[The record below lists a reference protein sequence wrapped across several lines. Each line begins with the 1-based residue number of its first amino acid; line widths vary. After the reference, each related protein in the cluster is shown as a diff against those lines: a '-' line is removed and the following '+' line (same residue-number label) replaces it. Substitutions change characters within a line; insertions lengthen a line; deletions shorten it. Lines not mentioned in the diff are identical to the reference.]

1 MPRKT
6 KDEAEKT
13 KQSILKAAEDVFFT
27 HGVART
33 SLQQIAEA
41 AGVTRGAVYWHFK
54 DKVDLLWTIADN
66 IFLPHEDLLDRLVE
80 QKDGDLL
87 TLLYTEAMASL
98 DAMFNNIHHRRVFT
112 VLTQRCEYIEEM
124 APLMKRNNACRD
136 RLFVKLEAIFQAV
149 HDKGQLSSLWQPKV
163 AALALHSM
171 LYGTTHVEAEW
182 EKPSRKR
189 DKARREAF
197 AAFFASLRAPAS

>member
-1 MPRKT
+1 MPRNT

-13 KQSILKAAEDVFFT
+13 KQSIIRAAEDVFYT
-27 HGVART
+27 HGVVRT

-54 DKVDLLWTIADN
+54 DKVDLLWTIADDV
-66 IFLPHEDLLDRLVE
+66 FLPHEDLLDRLAARVDE
-80 QKDGDLL
+80 DLL
-87 TLLYTEAMASL
+87 DLLYAQSMASL
-98 DAMFNNIHHRRVFT
+98 DAMFNNAHQRRVFT
-112 VLTQRCEYIEEM
+112 ILTQRCEYVEEM

-136 RLFVKLEAIFQAV
+136 RLLLRLEAIFQTV
-149 HDKGQLSSLWQPKV
+149 RDKGQLSSLWQPKV
-163 AALALHSM
+163 AALALHS
-171 LYGTTHVEAEW
+171 LFYGVTHVEVEW

-197 AAFFASLRAPAS
+197 AAFFASLRA